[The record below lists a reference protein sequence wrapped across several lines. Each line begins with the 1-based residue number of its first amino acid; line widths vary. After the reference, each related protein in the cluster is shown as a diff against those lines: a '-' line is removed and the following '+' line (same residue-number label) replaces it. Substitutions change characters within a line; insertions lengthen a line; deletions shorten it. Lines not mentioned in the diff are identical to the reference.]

1 MAMKTAS
8 TFLQLL
14 ALSACLVAR
23 VLGAGDL
30 QMPGVRRALQTMAG
44 AGRQTITECLAAQA

>member
-1 MAMKTAS
+1 MKTAS

-44 AGRQTITECLAAQA
+44 AGQQAITECLAVQA

>member
-1 MAMKTAS
+1 MKTAS

-23 VLGAGDL
+23 VLGAGDM
-30 QMPGVRRALQTMAG
+30 QTPGVRRALQTMAG
-44 AGRQTITECLAAQA
+44 AGRQTITECLTAQA